1 MAGTTLMEPSV
12 EAMPVRTR
20 SAPPILRIASAST
33 SEVAGAS
40 EPWIASSLTCTPL
53 SAPIRSA
60 LRMAS
65 AACSGPTVRT
75 VTEDSPSAACAIF
88 SASSTAYSSSSDSR
102 PSTPTRSVVLSAS
115 VNVRSDWASG
125 TYLTQTTMFM
135 TRASSSVGSG
145 GSLGRA
151 ILAAPAR
158 HLQGPGAARPDGP
171 MLPIGSLGAEGGR
184 G

>member
-1 MAGTTLMEPSV
+1 MDGV
-12 EAMPVRTR
+12 V
-20 SAPPILRIASAST
+20 
-33 SEVAGAS
+33 
-40 EPWIASSLTCTPL
+40 LTWTPL
-53 SAPIRSA
+53 SAPIGSA
-60 LRMAS
+60 LRSAS
-65 AACSGPTVRT
+65 SASSGPTVRT
-75 VTEDSPSAACAIF
+75 VTELALAGLRDLQRLLDGVLVELGQQAVDALPVGG
-88 SASSTAYSSSSDSR
+88 
-102 PSTPTRSVVLSAS
+102 VVGS
-115 VNVRSDWASG
+115 VNVRSAWASG

-135 TRASSSVGSG
+135 ARASSSVGSG